1 MTLVDYIHN
10 RLISLLNMA
19 DYVSA
24 LYRCILENETP
35 IAVCFYE
42 IFISFSIL
50 FFLLLISCE
59 HADLA
64 LYSHA

>member
-24 LYRCILENETP
+24 LYRCILENET
-35 IAVCFYE
+35 
-42 IFISFSIL
+42 IFILLQSASMKFLSHSVFFFSY
-50 FFLLLISCE
+50 F
-59 HADLA
+59 
-64 LYSHA
+64 